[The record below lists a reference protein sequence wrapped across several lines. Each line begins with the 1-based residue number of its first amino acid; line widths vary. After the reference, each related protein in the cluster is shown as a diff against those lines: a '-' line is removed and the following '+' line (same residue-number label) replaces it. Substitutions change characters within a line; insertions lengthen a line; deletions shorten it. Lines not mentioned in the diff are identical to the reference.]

1 MSTQKTQTK
10 QTTKKKMK
18 NLLSKFSN
26 KDNYLQKIELT
37 AIQKEQLVE
46 KGYIVGEE
54 EIVAKTFKV
63 KNLKVPETYNYVIFE
78 GVKVYLLFPNN
89 TYFHNVGYG
98 KYFFEKVNQN
108 LIEYI
113 DFLRE
118 TTVLHLTEDLSD
130 KHEIMAFTFYLGFLY
145 GVAVKFKVMPD
156 YDVIEFFENTY
167 HPETTSAEVY
177 NEQLEMFK
185 NIIEFSKKLEVNV

>member
-63 KNLKVPETYNYVIFE
+63 KNLKVP
-78 GVKVYLLFPNN
+78 
-89 TYFHNVGYG
+89 
-98 KYFFEKVNQN
+98 
-108 LIEYI
+108 
-113 DFLRE
+113 
-118 TTVLHLTEDLSD
+118 
-130 KHEIMAFTFYLGFLY
+130 
-145 GVAVKFKVMPD
+145 
-156 YDVIEFFENTY
+156 
-167 HPETTSAEVY
+167 
-177 NEQLEMFK
+177 
-185 NIIEFSKKLEVNV
+185 